1 MKFLWIAAALS
12 ALAGSALA
20 ADVGVSISIGQPG
33 FYGRIVLGEQPPPR
47 VIYSAPV
54 VIRQSTVQHRPI
66 YLRVP
71 PGHEK
76 KWSKHCARYN
86 ACGQPVYFV
95 RNDWYQNDYVPY
107 YQSRSSERGGEWHD
121 QDRRGD
127 EHRRGHDGHP
137 KNRGNGH
144 GRGHD

>member
-1 MKFLWIAAALS
+1 MKLFWIAAALS
-12 ALAGSALA
+12 TLASTAFA
-20 ADVGVSISIGQPG
+20 TDVGVSISIGQPG

-54 VIRQSTVQHRPI
+54 VIRPVRVERSPI

-95 RNDWYQNDYVPY
+95 QNDWYQNDYAPY
-107 YQSRSSERGGEWHD
+107 YQRRQSERGDEWRD
-121 QDRRGD
+121 QDRRG
-127 EHRRGHDGHP
+127 HDSHK
-137 KNRGNGH
+137 KNRGHGH
-144 GRGHD
+144 GHD

>member
-1 MKFLWIAAALS
+1 MKHFWIAAALS
-12 ALAGSALA
+12 TLASAA
-20 ADVGVSISIGQPG
+20 FATDVGVSINIGQPG
-33 FYGRIVLGEQPPPR
+33 FYGRIVLGNQPPPR

-54 VIRQSTVQHRPI
+54 IIQQMPVAVVRQPI

-95 RNDWYQNDYVPY
+95 QNDWYQNDYAPY
-107 YQSRSSERGGEWHD
+107 YQSRRQDQGNEWREND
-121 QDRRGD
+121 RGD
-127 EHRRGHDGHP
+127 DHRQGKDSHK
-137 KNRGNGH
+137 KNRGH
-144 GRGHD
+144 GQGHD